1 MNTSNHRIGQTV
13 PPYHIAEKLGGG
25 FEHTDEIHT
34 SILVPNNAQ
43 LGWRTI
49 TGRQR
54 KHRWRL
60 LWNVPSDFVLSSVC
74 PRGETNM
81 QRRVGVLFAITVFIS
96 IVLGACGTRT
106 TSEEDDK
113 KAAINVVLA
122 HELACQNYDF
132 DKLDSLHTPDSR
144 GIEASYPRPFEPEAR
159 QSYQANKDAGVRID
173 YHPQDAVAEVRGDVA
188 WVTVTLHSV
197 WTADTPVGRAMLGG
211 GSVLHATYVES
222 FILVKTP
229 AGWKIALGHTN
240 WLPPDFGVQPDY
252 QQEHGGMKFAEVAVG
267 GTAGKAGFKSGDV
280 LIEYG
285 GRKIDNPIDYA
296 RLGYA
301 YNEGEKVMVTVIRGR
316 EKITKEVTLEEP
328 R

>member
-1 MNTSNHRIGQTV
+1 
-13 PPYHIAEKLGGG
+13 
-25 FEHTDEIHT
+25 
-34 SILVPNNAQ
+34 
-43 LGWRTI
+43 
-49 TGRQR
+49 
-54 KHRWRL
+54 
-60 LWNVPSDFVLSSVC
+60 
-74 PRGETNM
+74 M
-81 QRRVGVLFAITVFIS
+81 QRRVGVLFAITVLIS

-106 TSEEDDK
+106 TSEADDK
-113 KAAINVVLA
+113 RAAINVVLA
-122 HELACQNYDF
+122 HQQACQTYDF

-144 GIEASYPRPFEPEAR
+144 GIEESYPHPFEPGER
-159 QSYQANKDAGVRID
+159 QGYQAYKDAAVRID

-211 GSVLHATYVES
+211 SVRHATYVES
-222 FILVKTP
+222 FILVKTS

-252 QQEHGGMKFAEVAVG
+252 QQEHGGMKFAKVAVG

-296 RLGYA
+296 RLGNA
-301 YNEGEKVMVTVIRGR
+301 YDEGEKVVVKVMRGH